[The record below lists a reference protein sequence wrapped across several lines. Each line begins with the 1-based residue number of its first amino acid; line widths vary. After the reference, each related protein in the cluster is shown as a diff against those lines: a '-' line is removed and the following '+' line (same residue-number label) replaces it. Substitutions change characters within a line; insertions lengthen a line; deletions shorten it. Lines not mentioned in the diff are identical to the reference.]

1 MAIYYNVKG
10 ISAGGVS
17 NTTELVSPD
26 GPISVSTLNVANVHA
41 SADATVTLFIQ
52 NDPESG
58 TTNTYNIIKEVSI
71 PAKTSLLFD
80 NKEMF
85 NYRGDYGLYIE
96 VAASDT
102 VDVMIS
108 KK

>member
-1 MAIYYNVKG
+1 MAVYYNVKG
-10 ISAGGVS
+10 ISAGGTS
-17 NTTELVSPD
+17 NTTELIAPSGD
-26 GPISVSTLNVANVHA
+26 ISVSALNVANVHA

-80 NKEMF
+80 NEEIFKYKIDF
-85 NYRGDYGLYIE
+85 GLYIE

-102 VDVMIS
+102 VDVIIS
-108 KK
+108 KN